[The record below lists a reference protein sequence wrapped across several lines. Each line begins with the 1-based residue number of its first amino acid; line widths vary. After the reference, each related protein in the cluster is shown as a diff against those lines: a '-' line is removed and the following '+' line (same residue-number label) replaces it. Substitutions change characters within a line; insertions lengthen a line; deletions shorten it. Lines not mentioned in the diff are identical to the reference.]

1 MLISPL
7 GPYTDYGI
15 GYKVPLIVRVLSRFK
30 IITLKG
36 FSLNK
41 AYTNIGDPEAKA
53 SKVKPLTYITFLYNI
68 SKVVFKLNNLIEGIS
83 DLRKVGHSNNN
94 NNNSG

>member
-1 MLISPL
+1 ML
-7 GPYTDYGI
+7 
-15 GYKVPLIVRVLSRFK
+15 LIVRVLSRFK

-41 AYTNIGDPEAKA
+41 AYTNIGNPEAKA

-68 SKVVFKLNNLIEGIS
+68 PKVILKLNNLIENIS
-83 DLRKVGHSNNN
+83 DLKKVGYNNN
-94 NNNSG
+94 NNNNRNNNKGNRA